1 MVTAVMKLKSICSF
15 EEKLWQTLR
24 IKKQS
29 HYFADKGLYN
39 TVKAMVFAI
48 VMYRCE
54 SWLLKKAE
62 SEELMLLNCGVE
74 EDS

>member
-1 MVTAVMKLKSICSF
+1 MVTAVTKLKDVCSL
-15 EEKLWQTLR
+15 EEKLWQTLC
-24 IKKQS
+24 IEKQS

-39 TVKAMVFAI
+39 QSYGFAI

-54 SWLLKKAE
+54 SWLIKKAE